1 MAIQP
6 AVSPFRPASRKFGWA
21 IRPTLFVAAAVLNGC
36 AGPSGG
42 ESSIERDTAGLRES
56 ERSVRVARADS
67 SRQPETD
74 RTSLPAAVIGGETY
88 TMSQIAPYLAE
99 ASGAQVLEELMVT
112 RAAEA
117 ELARAGRMLT
127 QADLENERAELAR
140 ALGASGSGADPE
152 QLVDSVRRARGLGPE
167 RFALMVRRTAAL
179 RKLVSSEV
187 TVADAEVA
195 LAHQV
200 RHGPRRRVR
209 MLMSATERE
218 AAGYLAELSVLDAA
232 TRRAR
237 FIELAMERS
246 IDASGAAG
254 GLLEPIS
261 VADPAYPL
269 AVRTTIGSLQQG
281 ELSPVIALSPNYAIV
296 LVEEVIADQG
306 VPIDSVRATLADDLR
321 RRQERLLMDRKARAI
336 VEASGLTVIDP
347 SLQWSWRTRESR

>member
-1 MAIQP
+1 MTIPP
-6 AVSPFRPASRKFGWA
+6 AFSPFRHTPRMFGRA
-21 IRPTLFVAAAVLNGC
+21 VCVTLLSVSSGC
-36 AGPSGG
+36 AAPTGS
-42 ESSIERDTAGLRES
+42 EASIERDTAGLRES
-56 ERSVRVARADS
+56 ERSVRVSRADS
-67 SRQPETD
+67 PGQAATD
-74 RTSLPAAVIGGETY
+74 RAALPAAVIGGETY
-88 TMSQIAPYLAE
+88 TINQIAPYLAE

-117 ELARAGRMLT
+117 ELARTGRALT
-127 QADLENERAELAR
+127 QADLENERGELAR
-140 ALGASGSGADPE
+140 ALGASGSGTDPE

-179 RKLVSSEV
+179 RKLVSAEV
-187 TVADAEVA
+187 TVSDAEVA

-218 AAGYLAELSVLDAA
+218 AAAYLAELSALDAA
-232 TRRAR
+232 SRRAR
-237 FIELAMERS
+237 FIELSMERS

-261 VADPAYPL
+261 VADPAYPV
-269 AVRTTIGSLQQG
+269 AVRTTIGSLRQG

-296 LVEEVIADQG
+296 LVEEIIPDQG
-306 VPIDSVRATLADDLR
+306 VPIDSVRATLRDDLR
-321 RRQERLLMDRKARAI
+321 RRQERLLMDRKAQAI
-336 VEASGLTVIDP
+336 LEGSGLTVIDP